1 MKHVSYRPFL
11 AVLSLAVS
19 SLVMAS
25 CGGDDDSPAPQGGV
39 SVSVGMS
46 KTPAPVPGS
55 TGTLAFTTG
64 YVVISEVEFKG
75 KQANGAAVSFEQ
87 KQVTTLDLATG
98 LASPNL
104 LLPIPAGTYKEV
116 KLEVEI
122 KDEDNRPSIVTE
134 GTYTNAA
141 GAATPVR
148 FEFNSGESFEAE
160 SKREVTLAAN
170 TPVTSK
176 ILFEPRVWF
185 APITATQLDN
195 AQRVNGRILINEST
209 NRTLFNIV
217 ADRLDDLTETTF

>member
-1 MKHVSYRPFL
+1 
-11 AVLSLAVS
+11 
-19 SLVMAS
+19 MAS